1 MSIIYSPN
9 YKKENTKWIV
19 IHHSGG
25 IGNNP
30 LASTKN
36 FTADTIN
43 KAHQARWNYKS
54 SLGYFG
60 GYNFFIDAW
69 GNRTQFRAVGEE
81 TMAQRG
87 YNFSGIVISV
97 CLAGNFTKGVD
108 MPSVAQENAL
118 RELCKELPQVAP
130 YNIVPHRS
138 LGQTDCFG
146 TGLKDDWA
154 RNAILDRNTQ
164 LSLMAQMLS
173 NMMDILRKLQSKSL
187 GGVAS
192 DDGCHL

>member
-1 MSIIYSPN
+1 
-9 YKKENTKWIV
+9 
-19 IHHSGG
+19 
-25 IGNNP
+25 
-30 LASTKN
+30 
-36 FTADTIN
+36 
-43 KAHQARWNYKS
+43 
-54 SLGYFG
+54 
-60 GYNFFIDAW
+60 
-69 GNRTQFRAVGEE
+69 
-81 TMAQRG
+81 MAQRG

-164 LSLMAQMLS
+164 LSLMAQILS
-173 NMMDILRKLQSKSL
+173 NMMDILRKLQRKSL
-187 GGVAS
+187 GGVAP
-192 DDGCHL
+192 DDDCHL